1 LPKLKCESNPSIEYW
16 LEVRGFCQQHKDM
29 IARRVDEAIASEL
42 EVISQELGLDLD
54 NIELLENPLAETFLG
69 ARKKETLH

>member
-1 LPKLKCESNPSIEYW
+1 
-16 LEVRGFCQQHKDM
+16 
-29 IARRVDEAIASEL
+29 
-42 EVISQELGLDLD
+42 VISQELGLDLD